1 MKDRAMNAT
10 MAFMRG
16 VGDAPMLSGAVD
28 LDLLNA
34 LLGSEV
40 HKTPAEQDQTAE
52 EEWPEHSHKPAF
64 KNDPPDPDNP
74 NEVRERT
81 RRKVSESQ

>member
-1 MKDRAMNAT
+1 MNAT
-10 MAFMRG
+10 MAFMTG
-16 VGDAPMLSGAVD
+16 VGDAPILSGTGD
-28 LDLLNA
+28 LDLLNS

-40 HKTPAEQDQTAE
+40 HKTPTEKDRTAE
-52 EEWPEHSHKPAF
+52 EEWMEHSHKPAF
-64 KNDPPDPDNP
+64 RNDPLDPNNP